1 MLGLGSD
8 GTTVRSRVLPVPEL
22 RPGRAQAPRNHQRA
36 GDAGRRRAQR
46 ISSSS
51 IVSPC
56 LSRCAAYSATA
67 SGPTA
72 RKDPAHD
79 QVVTGIAARLA
90 GLSRCAVM
98 LAEDETHLNLPHVRA
113 SRTARPTSGVLAPAT
128 NRKVTVLGWSR

>member
-1 MLGLGSD
+1 MPGPSQ
-8 GTTVRSRVLPVPEL
+8 VRGVLRYRV
-22 RPGRAQAPRNHQRA
+22 RA
-36 GDAGRRRAQR
+36 DAR
-46 ISSSS
+46 S
-51 IVSPC
+51 
-56 LSRCAAYSATA
+56 
-67 SGPTA
+67 
-72 RKDPAHD
+72 DPAHD